1 MPLEGRCKRAP
12 AFVRGEG
19 PMGPVRSGGRQ
30 THAATPDGPDPSR
43 ADLDAG
49 RSPQRCTNDQTS
61 ACSRHPRGRH
71 RAGRLLPGSVTH
83 ADLRGWR
90 RPPHTDREPDGER
103 STRFLRLPSSRVGRP
118 RGAEQESA
126 EVVLPD
132 LGALLCPATRARIHI
147 GRSGQVSGPPFAAR
161 SWSLAV
167 SIPGLGFRG
176 RNDDNGAV
184 HSVPGARCQVIFSS
198 RADLAAASQSVEA
211 LSARAG
217 RKAGSRGCK

>member
-103 STRFLRLPSSRVGRP
+103 STRFLS
-118 RGAEQESA
+118 
-126 EVVLPD
+126 
-132 LGALLCPATRARIHI
+132 LLRRASVARATRCKRAPRSSSPTSALFSAQRPGPGYTSGGPDRCPDRPSLLAR
-147 GRSGQVSGPPFAAR
+147 GPSLYPFRASDSGAGTTTTEPCTVSPAPVA
-161 SWSLAV
+161 
-167 SIPGLGFRG
+167 
-176 RNDDNGAV
+176 
-184 HSVPGARCQVIFSS
+184 
-198 RADLAAASQSVEA
+198 
-211 LSARAG
+211 
-217 RKAGSRGCK
+217 K

>member
-1 MPLEGRCKRAP
+1 
-12 AFVRGEG
+12 
-19 PMGPVRSGGRQ
+19 MGPVRSGGRQ

-43 ADLDAG
+43 AGLDAG

-61 ACSRHPRGRH
+61 ACSRHPSGRH

-103 STRFLRLPSSRVGRP
+103 STRFLSLLRRASVARDAL
-118 RGAEQESA
+118 QKSA

-132 LGALLCPATRARIHI
+132 LGALLCRATRARIHI

-161 SWSLAV
+161 SRSLAV

-217 RKAGSRGCK
+217 RRGGSGGCK